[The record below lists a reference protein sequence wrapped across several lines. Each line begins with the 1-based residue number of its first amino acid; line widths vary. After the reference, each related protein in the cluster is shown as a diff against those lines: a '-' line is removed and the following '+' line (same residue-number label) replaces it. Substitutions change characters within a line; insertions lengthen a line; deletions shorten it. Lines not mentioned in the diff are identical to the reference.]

1 MSLKIEKRAWKIS
14 KSGGFFQVLTH
25 DHKDTNDI
33 QMDQSP
39 RLGILQHF
47 KELSTKHFKITDLS
61 LKVEKKPEKAL
72 AFFNF

>member
-1 MSLKIEKRAWKIS
+1 MKNIRIWR
-14 KSGGFFQVLTH
+14 FFQVLTH
-25 DHKDTNDI
+25 HDHKETNDI

-61 LKVEKKPEKAL
+61 LKVEKKPLKKL
-72 AFFNF
+72 

>member
-1 MSLKIEKRAWKIS
+1 
-14 KSGGFFQVLTH
+14 
-25 DHKDTNDI
+25 
-33 QMDQSP
+33 MDQSP